1 LEVVELVVMAV
12 ELELPVLVEEVVMAV
27 LDQMLL
33 LELVELVEL
42 VLL

>member
-1 LEVVELVVMAV
+1 MAV